1 MPTYIM
7 LATWTEQGISNIKE
21 SPTRFDAFKQSL
33 EQTGGQVKGFYL
45 VTGQYDMVC
54 IVEAPSDEVIV
65 KLGLASA
72 AKDSFALR
80 RYVPSQ
86 RMSTASSSLRSHNG
100 ACALCLTAADNHH
113 DCLQCGAA

>member
-1 MPTYIM
+1 MFLMSFAEEIEMPTYIM

-54 IVEAPSDEVIV
+54 IVEAPSDEVIT

-72 AKDSFALR
+72 AKGAIRTQIMRAFTEDEYRKLIAAL
-80 RYVPSQ
+80 P
-86 RMSTASSSLRSHNG
+86 
-100 ACALCLTAADNHH
+100 
-113 DCLQCGAA
+113 